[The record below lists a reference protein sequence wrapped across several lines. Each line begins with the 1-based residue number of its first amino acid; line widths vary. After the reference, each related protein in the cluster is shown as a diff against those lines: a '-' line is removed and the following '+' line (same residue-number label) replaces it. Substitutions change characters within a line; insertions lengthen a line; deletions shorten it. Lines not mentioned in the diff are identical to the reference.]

1 MKKLLLL
8 LGFVIPTLTFA
19 QEKQAAA
26 QPNDTAK
33 PVYEMMNFWF
43 VMLVKGNN
51 RTQDSAT
58 VTKLQAGHMANIGKM
73 AAEGKLLIAG
83 PFIDNANWR
92 GIFIFKSESKDEVE
106 AMLQQDP
113 AIAAGRLAYEI
124 HPWMT
129 AKNCILK

>member
-1 MKKLLLL
+1 MKKILLLL
-8 LGFVIPTLTFA
+8 CFVIPSLTFA
-19 QEKQAAA
+19 QEKQGAA
-26 QPNDTAK
+26 QPNDNAK

-43 VMLVKGNN
+43 VMLMKGNN

-58 VTKLQAGHMANIGKM
+58 AAKLQAGHMANMGKM

-83 PFIDNANWR
+83 PFTDNANWR
-92 GIFIFKSESKDEVE
+92 GIFIFKSASKDEVE